1 MKSADNSF
9 DKHRLFGQ
17 RLAALALAVDVAFQL
32 PVAQLGL
39 HLCGPASRIRPY
51 SRARVAPHRQVIHRL
66 AVVLCC
72 VADVIAPLPGL
83 CVRSTFTWFLV
94 P

>member
-17 RLAALALAVDVAFQL
+17 RLAALALAVNVAFQL
-32 PVAQLGL
+32 AVAQLGL
-39 HLCGPASRIRPY
+39 HRLGPVSCIRPY
-51 SRARVAPHRQVIHRL
+51 SRARVAPHQQVIHRL
-66 AVVLCC
+66 AVVHRS

-83 CVRSTFTWFLV
+83 CMRSTFTGFLV